1 MIGGVTVM
9 GFIETLAPIV
19 GLSIA
24 YFLLFT
30 AGCLSSAHR
39 GNHEEKGTAVR
50 CMGNH
55 EHRTTE

>member
-1 MIGGVTVM
+1 MIVGVTVM

-30 AGCLSSAHR
+30 AGCPSSEHR
-39 GNHEEKGTAVR
+39 GNQEDKGTAVS

-55 EHRTTE
+55 DHRTKE